1 MSAELKDLA
10 RRAYDIMGSG
20 DLDELDELAHP
31 DFVDHNPD
39 PGQVPGIAGVKEAF
53 RATRAAFPDLKAVP
67 KAMYVDGDTVI
78 SRVRITGTH
87 KGDFIGIPATGSSI
101 DVEVIDIVRIVD
113 GKAKERWGIFDA
125 MTMMQQLGQMP
136 A

>member
-1 MSAELKDLA
+1 MSADLKDLA
-10 RRAYDIMGSG
+10 RRAYDIIGSG
-20 DLDELDELAHP
+20 DLDDLDDLAHP

-39 PGQVPGIAGVKEAF
+39 PVQEPGLAGVKEAF
-53 RATRAAFPDLKAVP
+53 RGMRGAFSDLKAVP
-67 KAMYVDGDTVI
+67 EAMYVDGDTVI

-87 KGDFIGIPATGSSI
+87 KGEFMGIPATGSSI

-113 GKAKERWGIFDA
+113 GKAKERWGVFDA
-125 MTMMQQLGQMP
+125 MTMMQQLGQVP

>member
-1 MSAELKDLA
+1 MCCGARRFA

-20 DLDELDELAHP
+20 DLDELDDLAHP

-53 RATRAAFPDLKAVP
+53 RATRAAFPDLKAAP
-67 KAMYVDGDTVI
+67 EAMYVDGDTVI

-87 KGDFIGIPATGSSI
+87 KGEFMGIAATGSSI

-113 GKAKERWGIFDA
+113 GKAKERWGVFDA
-125 MTMMQQLGQMP
+125 MTMMQQLGQVP